1 MKKPRKNFQVQ
12 MNEQKELVG
21 EQKWT
26 FPEDNPYGE
35 CMYNGKVEV
44 YYNMTSFLDDSEVHQ
59 IWEIVG
65 KALDRNNIVTTDN
78 EQLSVRVYDEIELP
92 DDEEEDNYYE
102 SLSEGKEL

>member
-1 MKKPRKNFQVQ
+1 MTDSRGYQPEGVKY
-12 MNEQKELVG
+12 
-21 EQKWT
+21 T
-26 FPEDNPYGE
+26 FPDDDPYQEG
-35 CMYNGKVEV
+35 NEV
-44 YYNMTSFLDDSEVHQ
+44 YYNMVDFLDDAEVHQ

-65 KALDRNNIVTTDN
+65 KALDRNNIVTSDN